1 MSVER
6 LCQAREQLRRQFM
19 EYVEN
24 LATGDS
30 ADDDID
36 QVVSLREAID
46 ALDHAIKG
54 GWHEPSSEPRRHP
67 AHDQS
72 LLDFANLR
80 ALERRRFA
88 EGVGEEPIASMHSL
102 LDRKALVLEPI

>member
-30 ADDDID
+30 ADDDADDDID
-36 QVVSLREAID
+36 QVVNLREAID

-54 GWHEPSSEPRRHP
+54 GWHEPSSEP
-67 AHDQS
+67 
-72 LLDFANLR
+72 
-80 ALERRRFA
+80 
-88 EGVGEEPIASMHSL
+88 G
-102 LDRKALVLEPI
+102 VLESRTWMEADEDELKARDAQRP

>member
-1 MSVER
+1 MSVQR
-6 LCQAREQLRRQFM
+6 LCQARERLRRQFM

-54 GWHEPSSEPRRHP
+54 GWHEPSSEPR
-67 AHDQS
+67 
-72 LLDFANLR
+72 
-80 ALERRRFA
+80 
-88 EGVGEEPIASMHSL
+88 
-102 LDRKALVLEPI
+102 VLESRTWMEADQDDLKAPGDERG

>member
-1 MSVER
+1 MAGYRRQNRVFRESNGQREPAAKRLWESQNDTAMSVER

-24 LATGDS
+24 LATGNS

-54 GWHEPSSEPRRHP
+54 GWHEPSSG
-67 AHDQS
+67 A
-72 LLDFANLR
+72 
-80 ALERRRFA
+80 
-88 EGVGEEPIASMHSL
+88 
-102 LDRKALVLEPI
+102 